1 MSMNLLKNKILNKK
15 AKLSVIG
22 LGYVGLPLAVEF
34 AKRGFEVFGIDN
46 DKRKIKSINE
56 GISYIGDVS
65 TEELKRLVKNKKFKA
80 VNDAKVV
87 KKSDVI
93 IICVPTPLGKTRE
106 PDISFILKAVK
117 SIRDNIK
124 KGSLIVLESTTYP
137 GTTREVI
144 QSMLEEVNL
153 KLDKDFYLAFSP
165 ERVDPA
171 NPRYKTFNIPKVVGG
186 LSRKSTSL
194 AQALYQQIVSE
205 VIPVSSSEVAE
216 MVKLL
221 ENTFRIVNIGLV
233 NEIAMMCGRLKI
245 DVWEVI
251 KAASTKPFGFM
262 PFYPGPGIGGHCIGI
277 DPLYL
282 SWRAR
287 HFGFEARFIELAS
300 QINAMM
306 PHHVVELITNALN
319 SKGKAITSAK
329 ILIIGVAYKKDVSD
343 VRESPA
349 LEIISIL
356 NSKEARVSFHDP
368 YAKSVRVNGGSLR
381 STALTGAN
389 LKKNDITVI
398 VTDHTDVDYEL
409 ILKNARLIVDT
420 RNALAP
426 YKKNKKVITL

>member
-1 MSMNLLKNKILNKK
+1 MPSTLKNKILNKK
-15 AKLSVIG
+15 ARIAVIG

-34 AKRGFEVFGIDN
+34 AKSGFQVAGIDN
-46 DKRKIKSINE
+46 NKKKTNSVNE
-56 GISYIGDVS
+56 GISYIGDVA
-65 TEELKRLVKNKKFKA
+65 TEEVAELVKDKQLRA
-80 VNDAKVV
+80 TTDAKVI
-87 KKSDVI
+87 KSSDVV

-106 PDISFILKAVK
+106 PDISFILKAVEA
-117 SIRDNIK
+117 IRDNIK
-124 KGSLIVLESTTYP
+124 KSSLIVLESTTYP

-144 QSMLEEVNL
+144 QAMLEESGF

-171 NPRYKTFNIPKVVGG
+171 NPKYKTYNIPKVVGG
-186 LSRKSTSL
+186 VSKKSTSL
-194 AQALYQQIVSE
+194 ARALYSQIVSRA
-205 VIPVSSSEVAE
+205 IAVSSSEVAE

-233 NEIAMMCGRLKI
+233 NEIAMMCTRLKI

-282 SWRAR
+282 SWRAK

-306 PHHVVELITNALN
+306 PHHVVDLTTTALN
-319 SKGKAITSAK
+319 SKGKSIANAK
-329 ILIIGVAYKKDVSD
+329 ILIIGVAYKKDVD
-343 VRESPA
+343 DLRESPA

-356 NSKEARVSFHDP
+356 KSKDAKVSYHDP
-368 YAKSVRVNGGSLR
+368 YVKSIETDGISLK
-381 STALTGAN
+381 SLPLTKTTI
-389 LKKNDITVI
+389 KKFDCLLIA
-398 VTDHTDVDYEL
+398 TDHTKVDYEL
-409 ILKNARLIVDT
+409 IANEAKLVIDT
-420 RNALAP
+420 RNALA
-426 YKKNKKVITL
+426 NTGNREKVIKL